1 MPTKKN
7 HSKKMKKK
15 TLKIS
20 SSNTFCKKLSAFLLQ
35 GVKEKIN
42 FSEKNGF
49 MNKNDA
55 ILGVLPFLHM
65 NIKEK
70 TFKRMLDNSEESL
83 LKVLSN
89 RCIEKGLNEKL
100 KTVKYDCKK
109 QSIAGI
115 KVLNDS
121 IIDSIKN
128 RYHFRKNGQKQ
139 ASIIAKCMKT
149 QYDLGI
155 IPRSSLNWCMTK

>member
-1 MPTKKN
+1 MRTKKYS
-7 HSKKMKKK
+7 SKKMRKK

-20 SSNTFCKKLSAFLLQ
+20 SHTFCQKLSAFILQ
-35 GVKEKIN
+35 GVTEKIN
-42 FSEKNGF
+42 FSEKHGF

-83 LKVLSN
+83 VKVLSN
-89 RCIEKGLNEKL
+89 RCIKKGLNEKL

-109 QSIAGI
+109 QSSAGV

-128 RYHFRKNGQKQ
+128 RYYFRKNGIKQ
-139 ASIIAKCMKT
+139 SSFMAKCMKT
-149 QYDLGI
+149 QYELGI
-155 IPRSSLNWCMTK
+155 IPRSSLNWFMKK